1 MPLFVYDAVIHAVK
15 RGVYIFVACAVGQI
29 QPHRHVGFLKESIRV
44 DPFPSVS
51 TVNTVPSGAVCS
63 RAYSSSG
70 ASAISYISIPLESVV
85 YGEL

>member
-44 DPFPSVS
+44 DLVSVRQHGYH
-51 TVNTVPSGAVCS
+51 GAVRRGC
-63 RAYSSSG
+63 ADASG
-70 ASAISYISIPLESVV
+70 
-85 YGEL
+85 